1 MQQPDILRLSLDLLE
16 QTHLATSIPD
26 EEDARSAFERCEEQ
40 LRDITTDEQN
50 TSTLWKKYC
59 VLGMTVFSCSALND
73 MVKIVW
79 RMVKDIGGSPEKML
93 CLFMLG
99 IAAILETQRARQ
111 GEDTVRAWEKR
122 CISWLGRQITI
133 GGKGVTG
140 DGDGSTV
147 DRIQSFFNTPYLHDF
162 D

>member
-1 MQQPDILRLSLDLLE
+1 MQQPDILGLSLGLLE
-16 QTHLATSIPD
+16 QTYHATSITD
-26 EEDARSAFERCEEQ
+26 EEDARLAFERCKEQ
-40 LRDITTDEQN
+40 LRDITTDEQY
-50 TSTLWKKYC
+50 TLTLWKKYC

-79 RMVKDIGGSPEKML
+79 RMVRDMGGSPEKML

-99 IAAILETQRARQ
+99 IAAILETQRSRQ
-111 GEDTVRAWEKR
+111 GEDTVETWEKR

-133 GGKGVTG
+133 GGKGVVG

-147 DRIQSFFNTPYLHDF
+147 ERIQSFFTTPYLHDF